1 MRGSEAWPLSPK
13 TMVERIPESLEPAAP
28 RMILIVDDESRMRRF
43 IRMNL
48 ELEGYQVIEADNG
61 IRALDQVRQ
70 HNPDL
75 IVMDVMMPEM
85 DGFETLKLL
94 REIST
99 VPVILLTVKSDE
111 DDKIHGLSLGA
122 DDYVTKPFSPRE
134 LSTRINAVL
143 RRADWPAPTPRTV
156 LKIDERLSIDF
167 NRHQVIV
174 AGERIDLRPTEYR
187 LLNHLVQNVGWV
199 VPHDTLLA
207 KVWGYEYRE
216 ETHYLRLYINYLRKK
231 IEEDPANP
239 VYILTERGVGYR
251 FVDFR

>member
-1 MRGSEAWPLSPK
+1 
-13 TMVERIPESLEPAAP
+13 MVEQIPTSLENNIP
-28 RMILIVDDESRMRRF
+28 RLILIVDDEARMRRF

-61 IRALDQVRQ
+61 LHALEQIRQ
-70 HNPDL
+70 HTPDL
-75 IVMDVMMPEM
+75 VIMDVMMPEM

-99 VPVILLTVKSDE
+99 VPVVLLTVKADE
-111 DDKIHGLSLGA
+111 EDKIHGLGLGA

-134 LSTRINAVL
+134 LSSRVSAVL
-143 RRADWPAPTPRTV
+143 RRADWPAPPPRTV
-156 LKIDERLSIDF
+156 LRIDDRLSIDF

-187 LLNHLVQNVGWV
+187 LLNHLVQNAGWV

-207 KVWGYEYRE
+207 KVWGYEYRD

-231 IEEDPANP
+231 IEVDPADP
-239 VYILTERGVGYR
+239 KYILTERGVGYR
-251 FVDFR
+251 FVDFKKN